1 MKNIL
6 GVLIMFSIS
15 LSLVAKN
22 CEEPISKD
30 RFDLIYKSLTIKK
43 NDQQRY
49 QLVLAYAKR
58 ECLSA
63 EQMNSFLELFSYI
76 LLNSLEWGVMWI
88 FSKLFPEFKFSLCV
102 KLDGLVVMIGF
113 CE

>member
-6 GVLIMFSIS
+6 GVLIMFTIS

-43 NDQQRY
+43 NDQQRH

-63 EQMNSFLELFSYI
+63 EQMNSFL
-76 LLNSLEWGVMWI
+76 
-88 FSKLFPEFKFSLCV
+88 KLFTDSNTKFALV
-102 KLDGLVVMIGF
+102 KDTYKLLFDSESKKLLLEGF
-113 CE
+113 TERQQHLITD

>member
-63 EQMNSFLELFSYI
+63 EQMNSFLELFTDSNIKFAVVQDTYN
-76 LLNSLEWGVMWI
+76 LLFDSESKKLLLEDFTERQQHLI
-88 FSKLFPEFKFSLCV
+88 T
-102 KLDGLVVMIGF
+102 D
-113 CE
+113 

>member
-6 GVLIMFSIS
+6 GVLIMFLIS

-30 RFDLIYKSLTIKK
+30 RFDLIHNSLTIKK

-63 EQMNSFLELFSYI
+63 EQMNSFLELFTDSNIKFAVVQDTYK
-76 LLNSLEWGVMWI
+76 LLFDSENKKLLLE
-88 FSKLFPEFKFSLCV
+88 
-102 KLDGLVVMIGF
+102 GF
-113 CE
+113 TERQQHLITD

>member
-43 NDQQRY
+43 NDQQRH
-49 QLVLAYAKR
+49 QLVLAYATR

-63 EQMNSFLELFSYI
+63 EQMNSFL
-76 LLNSLEWGVMWI
+76 
-88 FSKLFPEFKFSLCV
+88 KLFTDSNIKFAV
-102 KLDGLVVMIGF
+102 VQDTYKLLFDSESKKLLLEGF
-113 CE
+113 TEQQQHLITD

>member
-15 LSLVAKN
+15 LSLIASD

-63 EQMNSFLELFSYI
+63 EQMNSFLELFTDPNMKFAVVQDTYK
-76 LLNSLEWGVMWI
+76 LLFDSESKKLLLEDFTERQQHLI
-88 FSKLFPEFKFSLCV
+88 T
-102 KLDGLVVMIGF
+102 D
-113 CE
+113 

>member
-30 RFDLIYKSLTIKK
+30 RFDLIHKSLTIKK

-63 EQMNSFLELFSYI
+63 EQMNSFLELFTDSNMKFAVVQDTYK
-76 LLNSLEWGVMWI
+76 LLFDSESKKLLLEDFTERQQHLI
-88 FSKLFPEFKFSLCV
+88 T
-102 KLDGLVVMIGF
+102 D
-113 CE
+113 

>member
-15 LSLVAKN
+15 LSLIASD

-30 RFDLIYKSLTIKK
+30 RFDLIHNSLTIKK

-49 QLVLAYAKR
+49 QLVLAYARR

-63 EQMNSFLELFSYI
+63 EQMKSFL
-76 LLNSLEWGVMWI
+76 
-88 FSKLFPEFKFSLCV
+88 KLFTDSKIKFSLV
-102 KLDGLVVMIGF
+102 QETYNLLFDSESKKLLLEDFTERQQHLITD
-113 CE
+113 